1 MLGKLVRTGLLVLW
15 VLLPSAAA
23 ARRAP
28 LAFEPAAIDAR
39 LYTPKVS
46 AFEIIV
52 DGSASMR
59 GSTRE
64 NRKIDVVRTAAQSLA
79 ASIPELDYRGG
90 VRSIGEAACAPDQ
103 PTCLLRGVQ
112 RYSRADAKAALA
124 HLRDPGG
131 FSHLSVALDAAAH
144 DLAGASGETAVIL
157 VSDGLQMGDD
167 AVEAARRL
175 HRSANA
181 NLYAIQ
187 IGKSSRGTEFLQRV
201 VLAGGRGRVV
211 DAWGLTRRDQMGR
224 LVVEALLN
232 PAPGANEISEDL
244 LRVPVQF
251 DFGSATI
258 PDQCVEELSRLAQYL
273 QRTPDVHIAIEGHAD
288 SVGGDAYNQRLSE
301 RRACAIRDYLVSH
314 GVDSAR
320 LTPTGFGESKPL
332 YANDTPYNRA
342 KNRRTEFRRVQAYVT
357 R

>member
-1 MLGKLVRTGLLVLW
+1 MHGKLVRTGLLVLW

-39 LYTPKVS
+39 QYTPKVS

-90 VRSIGEAACAPDQ
+90 VRSFGEAACPAEEQ
-103 PTCLLRGVQ
+103 SCILRGVQ
-112 RYSRADAKAALA
+112 RYSRADAKAAIARL
-124 HLRDPGG
+124 HNPGG
-131 FSHLSVALDAAAH
+131 FSHLSAVLDAAAQ

-175 HRSANA
+175 HRTAKA
-181 NLYAIQ
+181 DLYAIQ
-187 IGKSSRGTEFLQRV
+187 VGKSSRGTEFLQRV

-224 LVVEALLN
+224 LVTEALLN
-232 PAPGANEISEDL
+232 PSATGGEISEDL
-244 LRVPVQF
+244 LRMPVQF
-251 DFGSATI
+251 DFGSATV
-258 PDQCVEELSRLAQYL
+258 PDACTQELSRLAQYL
-273 QRTPDVHIAIEGHAD
+273 QRTPDVHLSIEGHAD
-288 SVGGDAYNQRLSE
+288 SIGGDAYNQRLSE

-320 LTPTGFGESKPL
+320 LTTAGYGESKPL